1 MKYYSISGFLMALLL
16 LGTACTEIPYDT
28 SDSDRDYSTS
38 TEQETE
44 SEELDDLSW
53 EDTIESELQIAFAR
67 KYDNR
72 VDDVTIHVGLAK
84 ENKFVRGEMTMKNLD
99 TASGIE
105 GGIFYAVRHS
115 SSGEWIIVHDGNG
128 VIPCE
133 PLELY
138 DFPLHMMGQCVNE

>member
-1 MKYYSISGFLMALLL
+1 MALLL
-16 LGTACTEIPYDT
+16 LGTACTEIPYDA
-28 SDSDRDYSTS
+28 SDRDVDHDTS
-38 TEQETE
+38 TQQEVE
-44 SEELDDLSW
+44 SEEVTDQSW
-53 EDTIESELQIAFAR
+53 EDTIDSELQIVFAR
-67 KYDNR
+67 KYDKR
-72 VDDVTIHVGLAK
+72 VDDVTVHIGLAK

-99 TASGIE
+99 TPEGIE

-138 DFPLHMMGQCVNE
+138 DFPLHMMGNCVNE